1 MKTNYRVSSSRKRHE
16 GRVVDQT
23 LCLTNGNSKRY
34 RIYTSDDGGQTESP
48 NEIESAEFDVTS
60 DFLLATFLI
69 ESFWRLHISTSQ
81 IERVLQK
88 LTEEPTQVR
97 SS

>member
-1 MKTNYRVSSSRKRHE
+1 MKTNYRVIASRTRHE

-69 ESFWRLHISTSQ
+69 ESFWRLHISVAVIDGILREVSD
-81 IERVLQK
+81 E
-88 LTEEPTQVR
+88 
-97 SS
+97 SA

>member
-1 MKTNYRVSSSRKRHE
+1 VKTNDRVIASRKRHE

-69 ESFWRLHISTSQ
+69 ESFWKLHISSAA
-81 IERVLQK
+81 IEEFLQEYHGK
-88 LTEEPTQVR
+88 
-97 SS
+97 SA